1 IKIDNTKALK
11 SIDEVSSAL
20 RQTGFSSSFEIDL
33 PGPHSSSISGF
44 ASGGY
49 PSVGQVFIARE
60 AGPEMV
66 GTIGG
71 RNAVANN
78 GQIIAGIQY
87 GVASAMN
94 SVLMSSGNNGDSEAQ
109 NSLLREQN
117 ALLKKIAEKELV
129 VSPSVSLGRVVKK
142 SQKLAE
148 TVTGG

>member
-1 IKIDNTKALK
+1 MTALNDTLK
-11 SIDEVSSAL
+11 QAYRNKTDKLLGIEP
-20 RQTGFSSSFEIDL
+20 I
-33 PGPHSSSISGF
+33 PGF

-49 PSVGQVFIARE
+49 PSVGQLFIARE

-87 GVASAMN
+87 GVAAAMN
-94 SVLMSSGNNGDSEAQ
+94 SILQGSNDNRNSEEQ
-109 NSLLREQN
+109 NRLLKEQNTLLR
-117 ALLKKIAEKELV
+117 KIAEKELV

-148 TVTGG
+148 TVAGG

>member
-1 IKIDNTKALK
+1 M
-11 SIDEVSSAL
+11 
-20 RQTGFSSSFEIDL
+20 
-33 PGPHSSSISGF
+33 
-44 ASGGY
+44 
-49 PSVGQVFIARE
+49 GQLFIARE

-87 GVASAMN
+87 GVAAAMN
-94 SVLMSSGNNGDSEAQ
+94 SVLSGSNDNRNSEEQ
-109 NSLLREQN
+109 NRLLNEQNTLLR
-117 ALLKKIAEKELV
+117 KIAEKELV

-148 TVTGG
+148 TVAGG